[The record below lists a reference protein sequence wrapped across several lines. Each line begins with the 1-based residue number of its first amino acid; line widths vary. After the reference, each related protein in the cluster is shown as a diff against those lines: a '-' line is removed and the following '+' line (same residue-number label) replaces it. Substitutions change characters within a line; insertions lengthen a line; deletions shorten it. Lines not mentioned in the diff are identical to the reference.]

1 MKRPLRSVTVKTRF
15 TSLAW
20 TLMVVMGS
28 LLAGVVPAA
37 GAVPGA
43 GAGGADCCA
52 GWVAGVWAG
61 DFWGAE
67 VWGAEVW
74 GAEVW
79 GAEVWGAEV
88 WGAEVWGTG
97 ASGGGSLLWAW
108 RVAALRRKLRTVEAA
123 ARRAAERVETET
135 VTG

>member
-15 TSLAW
+15 TSFAW

-37 GAVPGA
+37 GVVPGAPGA

-61 DFWGAE
+61 DF
-67 VWGAEVW
+67 
-74 GAEVW
+74 W